1 MEIYVAS
8 YLNPYVVPLDVYIII
23 RNGVKIENGT
33 LQWLHWLCILF
44 YEAMGDL
51 SRCISGDMDYSYD
64 KKDPECKI
72 INMESMVSMVITNAP
87 TDTHDLSK
95 NPPQYVD
102 PDNIKSGVYYF
113 FKKGTFWILWEV
125 GINYI
130 GNCKVINDKDYNI

>member
-8 YLNPYVVPLDVYIII
+8 YLNPDVVPLDVYIII
-23 RNGVKIENGT
+23 RNSVKIENDN
-33 LQWLHWLCILF
+33 LQWLHWLCTLF

-64 KKDPECKI
+64 KEDPECKI
-72 INMESMVSMVITNAP
+72 INMESMVYMVITNAP

-95 NPPQYVD
+95 NPPQCVD

-113 FKKGTFWILWEV
+113 FKKGIFWKLWEV
-125 GINYI
+125 GITYI
-130 GNCKVINDKDYNI
+130 GHYKVINDKDYNI